1 MYYQDVAFLLA
12 SLEGLSLTGSSLG
25 RIDDRWCQNAV
36 ADNVADMNATREIM
50 WNVNSLPNV
59 IGLYGLL
66 AVSLAIGLNGVLRRA
81 ALWRSGKPSPEHQGD
96 WLWRLDDIIQCGL
109 FQKKVARG
117 KSGSAIA
124 HLLVYL
130 GFLVLLFTT
139 TMVFIHHDLG
149 IKIYQGTF
157 YLWVTIFSD
166 VFGVLLLGGLLYFW
180 YRRHIQNA
188 GAIHNTMNDDFIL
201 GMLALL
207 VVQGY
212 VLEGLRIHV
221 TNDPWALYSPIGWLV
236 AKAAWFMPDDRA
248 RQVHFITWWFHTLTV
263 YAFVALFPYTKFF
276 HMVTSPLNLFF
287 SRTRRPKGALPF
299 IGDVEKLMES
309 GEEFS
314 LGLGTIKDYT
324 WKNLLDLDACTQCG
338 RCQEVCPA
346 YLSGKPLSPKWM
358 ILDTRNHASALHAH
372 GALEGTTTPK
382 VGRALDQS
390 LLQNVQL
397 PFNGIR
403 LDDDSYRAD
412 GSYRAQ
418 NPLVQQSV
426 RTLGGSPDA
435 KIAGDVM
442 DPNVFWTCNTCMAC
456 VEACPVGINH
466 VDQIVGNRRHM
477 TMMEGQIPHE
487 AQGTLRS
494 LESRGN
500 PYGPQEDRSKWLDG
514 LGVTMLQPG
523 DSVDYLYW
531 VGCVSA
537 FDPRKQKI
545 AKSLVTIMQKAGLS
559 FGVLGSMEGCTGD
572 PARRLGEENLF
583 QTLAKQN
590 IELLKSVSFKYL
602 VANCPHCF
610 NTIKNEYPQFGNL
623 GEGREPEII
632 HHSVLLKR
640 LIAEDKLPL
649 KEGGLKDVTFHD
661 PCYLGR
667 YNDEY
672 DAPRDSLKKIKGLRI
687 IEMERSR
694 EKGLC
699 CGAGGGHF
707 WMDLKIGERVNSIR
721 AQEAADT
728 GASTVATACPFC
740 MQMMED
746 GVKLTNNE
754 NRLDVRDIAEVIAE
768 RL

>member
-1 MYYQDVAFLLA
+1 
-12 SLEGLSLTGSSLG
+12 
-25 RIDDRWCQNAV
+25 
-36 ADNVADMNATREIM
+36 MNATREIM
-50 WNVNSLPNV
+50 WNLNTLPNV

-66 AVSLAIGLNGVLRRA
+66 LVSAVIGLNGVIRRSE
-81 ALWRSGKPSPEHQGD
+81 LWWSGRPAPEYTGS
-96 WLWRLDDIIQCGL
+96 WLARLDDLIQCGL
-109 FQKKVARG
+109 FQKKVVRG
-117 KSGSAIA
+117 KSGTAIA

-130 GFLVLLFTT
+130 GFLVLTFTT

-149 IKIYQGTF
+149 IRIYQGTF
-157 YLWVTIFSD
+157 YLWVTVFSD
-166 VFGVLLLGGLLYFW
+166 VFGVLLLGGVLYFG
-180 YRRHIQNA
+180 YRRHILQA
-188 GAIHNTMNDDFIL
+188 DGAHFSRNEDYIL
-201 GMLALL
+201 AMLALM

-212 VLEGLRIHV
+212 LLEGLRVYV
-221 TNDPWALYSPIGWLV
+221 TNDPWAPYSPVGWAV
-236 AKAAWFMPDDRA
+236 AKGAWFLSSEQA
-248 RQVHFITWWFHTLTV
+248 RTIHFLTWWFHTLTV
-263 YAFVALFPYTKFF
+263 YAFIALFPYTKFF
-276 HMVTSPLNLFF
+276 HILSSPLNLFF
-287 SRTRRPKGALPF
+287 SRTARPKGALPF
-299 IGDVEKLMES
+299 IGDIQSMMES

-338 RCQEVCPA
+338 RCQDVCPA

-358 ILDTRNHASALHAH
+358 ILDTRNHAYTLHANGH
-372 GALEGTTTPK
+372 FGASKLPAPAVK
-382 VGRALDQS
+382 LDQVLS
-390 LLQNVQL
+390 ENVLL
-397 PFNGIR
+397 PFNAVRHEESG
-403 LDDDSYRAD
+403 YFAN
-412 GSYRAQ
+412 GSYRAH
-418 NPLVQQSV
+418 NPLVQESV
-426 RTLGGSPDA
+426 RSLGGSADA

-487 AQGTLRS
+487 AQATLRS

-500 PYGPQEDRSKWLDG
+500 PYGPPEDRAQWLKG
-514 LGVTMLQPG
+514 LDVKMLEPG
-523 DSVDYLYW
+523 DAVDYLYW

-537 FDPRKQKI
+537 YDPRKQKI
-545 AKSLVTIMQKAGLS
+545 AKSLVSIMQKAGLS
-559 FGVLGSMEGCTGD
+559 FGVLGSLEGCTGD

-583 QTLAKQN
+583 QAMAKQN
-590 IELLKSVSFKYL
+590 IELLKSVSFKVL

-623 GEGREPEII
+623 GEGRSPEII
-632 HHSVLLKR
+632 HHSQLLKQ
-640 LIAEDKLPL
+640 LIAEDRLPL
-649 KEGGLKDVTFHD
+649 SDGALRDVTFHD

-672 DAPRDSLKKIKGLRI
+672 DAPRQSLRAVKGLKI

-721 AQEAADT
+721 AEEAAAT

-746 GVKLTNNE
+746 GVKISNNE
-754 NRLDVRDIAEVIAE
+754 QKLDVRDIAEVIAE